1 MRAVV
6 LKEYGSLDN
15 LDLMEFPDPIPG
27 PEEIIVDVRAT
38 AVNYVDLVLIG
49 GTYQFRPEIPF
60 SRARARQGW

>member
-15 LDLMEFPDPIPG
+15 LDLMEFPDPFPG
-27 PEEIIVDVRAT
+27 PEDISGEVGAT

-60 SRARARQGW
+60 VPG

>member
-15 LDLMEFPDPIPG
+15 LDLMEFNDPIPG

-49 GTYQFRPEIPF
+49 GTYQFRP
-60 SRARARQGW
+60 